1 MRDLQTLNMGSE
13 QLQLPHSP
21 TINLITSSFLSEV
34 KAPSTCCD
42 DPQYLD

>member
-1 MRDLQTLNMGSE
+1 MRDLQPLNMSSE
-13 QLQLPHSP
+13 QLQLPHSSA
-21 TINLITSSFLSEV
+21 INLITSSFLSV